1 MPTNLIKPTNRIEP
15 TSLMQMV
22 QAQNWAIIPEKL
34 DAIHQVL
41 AAHAAGQKIDIEAVK
56 AETGNPMEN
65 EYNYQVLDGVAV
77 VPVHG
82 VIAKRMNLM
91 QKISGG
97 VSTEIV
103 GRDIR
108 AALDDPDVRA
118 ILLDIDSP
126 GGTVDGTE
134 ALAESCSVQGR
145 KAGIGLC
152 KRHDGE
158 RRVLDRVRGAA
169 DYHQRNRGNRLHRR
183 GDGPLRL
190 FRGGRKG
197 GRETHLHLC
206 RKIQNHGQQ
215 RRTAGQ

>member
-82 VIAKRMNLM
+82 VIAKAH
-91 QKISGG
+91 
-97 VSTEIV
+97 EPDAEDF
-103 GRDIR
+103 GRGLHRDR
-108 AALDDPDVRA
+108 GPGY
-118 ILLDIDSP
+118 P
-126 GGTVDGTE
+126 GGP
-134 ALAESCSVQGR
+134 R
-145 KAGIGLC
+145 
-152 KRHDGE
+152 
-158 RRVLDRVRGAA
+158 
-169 DYHQRNRGNRLHRR
+169 
-183 GDGPLRL
+183 
-190 FRGGRKG
+190 
-197 GRETHLHLC
+197 
-206 RKIQNHGQQ
+206 
-215 RRTAGQ
+215 